1 MNVTIHTAKL
11 PVTVVIAVKNE
22 ERNLPLCLERLSR
35 FSKIVV
41 IDSGSTDQTQA
52 ISAKFGC
59 EFIPFKWNGHYP
71 KKRNWYLLNHRL
83 DTPWV
88 FFLDADEYVTE
99 GFINELE
106 RAISNTRASG

>member
-1 MNVTIHTAKL
+1 MNVTINTAKL

-59 EFIPFKWNGHYP
+59 EFIPFKWNVGS
-71 KKRNWYLLNHRL
+71 LNLSRIL
-83 DTPWV
+83 
-88 FFLDADEYVTE
+88 
-99 GFINELE
+99 I
-106 RAISNTRASG
+106 